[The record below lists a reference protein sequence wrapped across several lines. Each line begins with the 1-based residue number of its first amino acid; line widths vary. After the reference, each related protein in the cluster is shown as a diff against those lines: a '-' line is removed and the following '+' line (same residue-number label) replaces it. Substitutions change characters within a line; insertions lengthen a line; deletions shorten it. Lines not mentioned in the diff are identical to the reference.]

1 MISPSAHGCR
11 SLASQLMRKHIAGKW
26 RVSAGCPPSSQLVLW
41 VPLRTEW
48 PEAPLLRRV
57 VDPGRSHAH
66 EIGALKIELQAEPH
80 GPGFSSGEASWGH
93 IKDAAEAT
101 HAPSAAARAQRPH
114 EEELFPQSGLERG
127 HAGSAFRTGPFVIF
141 GVRRGWRRSPP
152 EPATAKVH
160 ETERDA
166 EPKPTSGTC
175 AGEPCLPFRKRRF
188 FGELPSPAHGEETR
202 ENRQASL
209 ALRKLFQLSFP
220 QDPRTASEGSASGEL
235 FWQNSTRATGQHWCR
250 KRHRQWVEP
259 ST

>member
-1 MISPSAHGCR
+1 MSPVGRSHRLGNTLGHDLCECPWLQESRQSADEKAH
-11 SLASQLMRKHIAGKW
+11 W

-48 PEAPLLRRV
+48 PEEALLPRV

-141 GVRRGWRRSPP
+141 GVRRGWRRSLRSQPLQKSMRLK
-152 EPATAKVH
+152 EMQN
-160 ETERDA
+160 
-166 EPKPTSGTC
+166 
-175 AGEPCLPFRKRRF
+175 
-188 FGELPSPAHGEETR
+188 PSPRLARAQVSNACRSANGSSLGSSRLLRMEKKR
-202 ENRQASL
+202 E
-209 ALRKLFQLSFP
+209 KI
-220 QDPRTASEGSASGEL
+220 G
-235 FWQNSTRATGQHWCR
+235 
-250 KRHRQWVEP
+250 RHRSRSESCSNSVSRKTSDSKRGLRER
-259 ST
+259 